1 MSWVWIIN
9 TIWWKQSQCDL
20 EVHSWKHLIAGNAL
34 LHVALDSLTVQLDT
48 VLDASA
54 HVKAVLSRRKPS
66 SGHDI
71 EGQEGIRVFK
81 KQVNIN

>member
-1 MSWVWIIN
+1 VNYQYDMVEAEPMRFGGAQLKASHRRRCSSSCS
-9 TIWWKQSQCDL
+9 TGQS
-20 EVHSWKHLIAGNAL
+20 HS
-34 LHVALDSLTVQLDT
+34 VQLDT